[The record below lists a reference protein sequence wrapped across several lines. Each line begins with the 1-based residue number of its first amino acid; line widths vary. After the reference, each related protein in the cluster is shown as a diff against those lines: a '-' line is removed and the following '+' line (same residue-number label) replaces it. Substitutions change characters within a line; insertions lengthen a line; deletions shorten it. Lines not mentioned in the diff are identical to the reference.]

1 MTQKRIAAPKTKPR
15 PPKHKRVEI
24 YRGRNREWRFRIRGK
39 NGKII
44 AVSSEGYTR
53 ERGVKRALQIVGESL
68 DWGQR

>member
-1 MTQKRIAAPKTKPR
+1 MTQRRIAAPKTKPR

-44 AVSSEGYTR
+44 AGSSESYKR
-53 ERGVKRALQIVGESL
+53 ERSCHRALQIVGEAL